1 MKDNSKQRL
10 CLRVLYL
17 LDKPHLFRF
26 SLRQET
32 PTSVDMAMSVAG
44 AHVVVAAS
52 VDATT
57 LHATTSAPSHRIAS
71 KLVVPCGE
79 TGTYAFDRHGASILQ
94 VRETTSSGTRAVVF
108 VSGTVM
114 LPLFF

>member
-1 MKDNSKQRL
+1 
-10 CLRVLYL
+10 
-17 LDKPHLFRF
+17 
-26 SLRQET
+26 
-32 PTSVDMAMSVAG
+32 MAMSVAG
-44 AHVVVAAS
+44 AHVVVATS

-57 LHATTSAPSHRIAS
+57 LHAPTSAPSHCIAS
-71 KLVVPCGE
+71 KLVVPCGK

-94 VRETTSSGTRAVVF
+94 VREATSSGTGAVVF